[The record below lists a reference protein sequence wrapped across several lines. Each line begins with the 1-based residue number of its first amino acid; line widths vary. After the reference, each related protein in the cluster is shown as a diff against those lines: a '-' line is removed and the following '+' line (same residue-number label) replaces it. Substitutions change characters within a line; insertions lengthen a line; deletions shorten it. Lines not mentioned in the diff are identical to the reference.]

1 MKIQNI
7 QKYKRVD
14 KMGKLKV
21 GFVGVGLMGLP
32 MVKNIAKHNY
42 PLVVWNRSTK
52 NLKKIKNQKTEVCQN
67 LINLPNQ
74 CQVIIMMLSNDE
86 VCLEISKE
94 LSKKIKKD
102 QILIDMSSTKQKTA
116 IEIEK
121 KIKSKGGYFLD
132 APVSGGTSAAETGK
146 LAIMVGGD
154 KKIFEKT
161 KNLLKSMGTVT
172 YVGKTGSGQVAK
184 LANQAIVGITIGA
197 VSEALILAEAA
208 GADPKAVRKAIKYG
222 FAGSPILEI
231 HGKRIL
237 EKNFEPGGKCST
249 QLKDMNNIIETAKTY
264 KIHLPLSEK
273 IKKLYEIIVEE
284 GKSSLDHSALY
295 LVIKKLKKQPLN
307 KTSKT

>member
-1 MKIQNI
+1 MN
-7 QKYKRVD
+7 
-14 KMGKLKV
+14 KLKV

-42 PLVVWNRSTK
+42 PLVVWNRSKK
-52 NLKKIKNQKTEVCQN
+52 NLKKINKQKIEVCQN
-67 LINLPNQ
+67 IINLPSQ
-74 CQVIIMMLSNDE
+74 CQVIIMMLSNDK
-86 VCLEISKE
+86 VCLEISNK
-94 LSKKIKKD
+94 LKKKIKKN

-132 APVSGGTSAAETGK
+132 APVSGGTLAAKIGK
-146 LAIMVGGD
+146 LAIMVGGE

-197 VSEALILAEAA
+197 VSEALILAESA
-208 GADPKAVRKAIKYG
+208 GADPKAVRKAIKNG
-222 FAGSPILEI
+222 FAGSQILEI

-249 QLKDMNNIIETAKTY
+249 QLKDMKNIIETAKTY

-273 IKKLYEIIVEE
+273 IKKLYEIIVKE

-295 LVIKKLKKQPLN
+295 LLIKKLKKHRI
-307 KTSKT
+307 

>member
-1 MKIQNI
+1 MN
-7 QKYKRVD
+7 
-14 KMGKLKV
+14 KLKV

-32 MVKNIAKHNY
+32 MVKNIVKHNY
-42 PLVVWNRSTK
+42 PLVVWNRSKK
-52 NLKKIKNQKTEVCQN
+52 NLKKINKQKIEVCQN
-67 LINLPNQ
+67 IINLPSQ
-74 CQVIIMMLSNDE
+74 CQVIIMMLSNDKA
-86 VCLEISKE
+86 CLEISNK
-94 LSKKIKKD
+94 LKKKIKKN

-132 APVSGGTSAAETGK
+132 APVSGGTLAAKIGK
-146 LAIMVGGD
+146 LAIMVGGE

-197 VSEALILAEAA
+197 VSEALILAETA
-208 GADPKAVRKAIKYG
+208 GADPKAVRKAIKNG
-222 FAGSPILEI
+222 FAGSQILEI

-249 QLKDMNNIIETAKTY
+249 QLKDMKNIIETAKTY

-273 IKKLYEIIVEE
+273 IKKLYEIIVKE
-284 GKSSLDHSALY
+284 GKSNLDHSALY
-295 LVIKKLKKQPLN
+295 LLIKKLKKHRI
-307 KTSKT
+307 